1 MIVDLTKYR
10 KKKRSKEVW
19 RKVKWGGI
27 CFSVVGGFTL
37 TFYFLLT
44 NIAMII
50 ENYDWKPALVF

>member
-1 MIVDLTKYR
+1 MVVDIIEYR

-27 CFSVVGGFTL
+27 CASVLSGFTL
-37 TFYFLLT
+37 TCYFLLT